1 MKKLLL
7 VVCLAVP
14 VLAFGQQGQTGLNGV
29 SFIAPLQISG
39 GTDHNFLVDRTNPN
53 QRLLVLS
60 LPPSLQSAA
69 PSILPKRLDDQVF
82 TVVLPKIGYQN
93 DSKRHEFF
101 ATYVPEFEM
110 FAHNSDQNAMGQEA
124 TATFTYFLAR
134 NIQISAGDSYRS
146 SHDPARTL
154 DNVMLLLPRS
164 PYHENDIRAG
174 LEFVVNPLTAFGA
187 RYDNDRANF
196 GQTDPFQARIL
207 DSQSAGYS
215 VFGTRMLSRTQRLR
229 VTYGIFKI
237 TPLNPHAKF
246 EDQVDVPYSFTK
258 PIHSG
263 TLEYRLALNPNTILT
278 FSGGAIGL
286 DTGLNYTFRAGI
298 DKRIGNYYWLSGGFA
313 RSLSFSSGTTPA
325 GFSPGLGSTGFFD
338 VYTARFKGQPTR
350 KIGVLFDTTISRD
363 AAGKVATGIQSL
375 MARARLD
382 YRVSDR
388 EVLFTSIESFEQNNN
403 AYVRAPLSRNR
414 FMVGIEIS
422 LSNETDRRLNHANQD
437 AQYVALTD
445 HQRRRSTAQ

>member
-1 MKKLLL
+1 MKKLMLL
-7 VVCLAVP
+7 VCLFVP
-14 VLAFGQQGQTGLNGV
+14 ALAFAQQAQTGLNGV

-53 QRLLVLS
+53 ERLLVLS
-60 LPPSLQSAA
+60 LPPSVQTAA
-69 PSILPKRLDDQVF
+69 PNIKPLRLDDQVF
-82 TVVLPKIGYQN
+82 TIVLPKIGLQH

-101 ATYVPEFEM
+101 ASYVPEFEL
-110 FAHNSDQNAMGQEA
+110 FKNNTDQNAMGQEA
-124 TATFTYFLAR
+124 TATFTYFLSR

-164 PYHENDIRAG
+164 PYHENDFRAG
-174 LEFVVNPLTAFGA
+174 MEFIVNPITAFGV

-207 DSQSAGYS
+207 DSESSGYS

-229 VTYGIFKI
+229 ATYSIFKI
-237 TPLNPHAKF
+237 QPLNPHAKF
-246 EDQVDVPYSFTK
+246 EDQVDAHYSFEH

-278 FSGGAIGL
+278 LSGGAIGL
-286 DTGLNYTFRAGI
+286 DNGMNYTFRIGA
-298 DKRIGNYYWLSGGFA
+298 DKRLGTYFWLSGGFSRA
-313 RSLSFSSGTTPA
+313 LSFATGSTT
-325 GFSPGLGSTGFFD
+325 GFAQGLGSNGFFD
-338 VYTARFKGQPTR
+338 VYTVRFKGQPTR
-350 KIGVLFDTTISRD
+350 KIGVLFDTTLSRD
-363 AAGKVATGIQSL
+363 ASGKVVTGSKSF
-375 MARARLD
+375 MGRARLD

-388 EVLFTSIESFEQNNN
+388 EVLFSSFESFEQNQN

-422 LSNETDRRLNHANQD
+422 LSSETDRRLNHSNQD
-437 AQYVALTD
+437 ADYVALTD
-445 HQRRRSTAQ
+445 HQRRRSTPQ

>member
-1 MKKLLL
+1 MKKLML
-7 VVCLAVP
+7 VVCLVVP
-14 VLAFGQQGQTGLNGV
+14 ALAFAQQAQTGLNGV
-29 SFIAPLQISG
+29 SFIAPLRIAG
-39 GTDHNFLVDRTNPN
+39 GTDHNFLVDRTPPN

-60 LPPSLQSAA
+60 ISPSLQTAA
-69 PSILPKRLDDQVF
+69 PNILPQRLDDQVL
-82 TVVLPKIGYQN
+82 TLTLPKIGFQN
-93 DSKRHEFF
+93 DSRRHEFF
-101 ATYVPEFEM
+101 ATYVPEFEV

-124 TATFTYFLAR
+124 NATFTYFLSR
-134 NIQISAGDSYRS
+134 NIQISAGESYRS

-174 LEFVVNPLTAFGA
+174 VEYVMNPLTAFGF

-229 VTYGIFKI
+229 ATYSIFKI

-258 PIHSG
+258 PIQSG
-263 TLEYRLALNPNTILT
+263 MLEYRLALNPNTILT

-298 DKRIGNYYWLSGGFA
+298 DKRIGNYYWISGGFA
-313 RSLSFSSGTTPA
+313 RSLSFANGAPA
-325 GFSPGLGSTGFFD
+325 GFSPGLGSTQFFD

-350 KIGVLFDTTISRD
+350 KIGVLFDTAISRD
-363 AAGKVATGIQSL
+363 AAGRVVTGIQSL
-375 MARARLD
+375 MARARVD

-388 EVLFTSIESFEQNNN
+388 EVLFSSIESFEQNNN

-414 FMVGIEIS
+414 FTVGIEIS
-422 LSNETDRRLNHANQD
+422 LSNETDRRLNHTNQD
-437 AQYVALTD
+437 TDYVALTD
-445 HQRRRSTAQ
+445 HQRRRSSPQ